1 MDTKYEW
8 KIFHDSKVLITA
20 ETSLNVRVLKMR
32 KGLHFS
38 GYRLDPKYRKNFKT
52 PVNEMYA

>member
-8 KIFHDSKVLITA
+8 KILYDSKILITA
-20 ETSLNVRVLKMR
+20 ETSLNVRILKMR

-38 GYRLDPKYRKNFKT
+38 GSRSGSQIQEELKNPHK
-52 PVNEMYA
+52 